1 MAGKRPK
8 KYDISSIRDKIAV
21 NWSPINIARVNE
33 CVVRIVK
40 IEGDFSWHAHAEEDE
55 FFLIIEG
62 SAVIQTEE
70 GDVSLEKGQG
80 VLIPHGLRHCSRS
93 DNGAVMLVFEPWTTK
108 TRGDLG

>member
-8 KYDISSIRDKIAV
+8 KYNVASVRDKIAV
-21 NWSPINIARVNE
+21 NWSPINIARVND

-40 IEGDFSWHAHAEEDE
+40 IKDEFVWHTHEKEDE
-55 FFLIIEG
+55 FFLIMEG

-70 GDVSLEKGQG
+70 GDVNLEAGEG

-93 DNGAVMLVFEPWTTK
+93 DDGAVILVFEPWTTK
-108 TRGDLG
+108 TRGDQG

>member
-8 KYDISSIRDKIAV
+8 KCNIKSIGDKIAV

-40 IEGDFSWHAHAEEDE
+40 IEGEFNWHSHSKEDE
-55 FFLIIEG
+55 FFLIMEG
-62 SAVIQTEE
+62 SAEIQTEE
-70 GDVSLEKGQG
+70 GNISLEKGEG

-93 DNGAVMLVFEPWTTK
+93 DEGAVMLVFEPWTTR
-108 TRGDLG
+108 TRGDQG